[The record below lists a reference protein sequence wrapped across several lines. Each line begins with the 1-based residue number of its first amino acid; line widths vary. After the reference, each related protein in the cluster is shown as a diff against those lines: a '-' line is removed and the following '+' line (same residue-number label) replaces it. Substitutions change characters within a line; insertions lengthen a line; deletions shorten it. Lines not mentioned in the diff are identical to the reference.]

1 MHAITK
7 FSLLTLP
14 ILIVTIDTKIFYQ
27 LSLLICLQKNSWRW
41 NLFYQICTIKAK
53 WLHKSPSQFWHF
65 RRTCNPFFPLRW
77 QKQCNFKRK
86 KKVTSSLTHTRPNN
100 SRHRKTNQMLA
111 YILELWIHK
120 ITKGKK
126 SSKILQEIPH
136 TWGALS
142 ATRIGLW
149 LGKQVGEVGRLIC
162 NESANSMPTSWVL
175 MLVANGSAGVCVVVL
190 LGFWLEWGIR
200 YHVED

>member
-1 MHAITK
+1 MQAITK

-27 LSLLICLQKNSWRW
+27 LSLLICHQKIHGDEIYFAKFALSKQNGCINLLHNSGIFAECAT
-41 NLFYQICTIKAK
+41 LSF
-53 WLHKSPSQFWHF
+53 
-65 RRTCNPFFPLRW
+65 LRW

-100 SRHRKTNQMLA
+100 SRHRKKNQMLA
-111 YILELWIHK
+111 TFLSYEFTNHK
-120 ITKGKK
+120 REKVVKYCK
-126 SSKILQEIPH
+126 EIPH

-149 LGKQVGEVGRLIC
+149 LGEQVGEVGRLIC
-162 NESANSMPTSWVL
+162 NESANSMPTSW
-175 MLVANGSAGVCVVVL
+175 C
-190 LGFWLEWGIR
+190 W
-200 YHVED
+200 